1 MAGQEHAGVDHSVEV
16 SDDSQIPHTLPVL
29 ALKDMVAF
37 PFMIAPLFVTRD
49 SSIAAIEDAIDRDR
63 TVLLV
68 AQKRADIEDPSRDD
82 LHEIGTVGVLM
93 RMFKLPDQRIRILV
107 QGLSRARVK
116 TCEKKGSYLVAQI
129 EPIEEP
135 ETNEDDPEVG
145 ALAREV
151 KEKVKSASELGRTF
165 SPEVMVVLE
174 NLEDAGRLADL
185 VASNLDLDVP
195 DSQSVLDIIHPVN
208 RLSRIHQILTNLV
221 ELLNMREKINIRAKV
236 EIDKSQRDY
245 FLRQQLKAI
254 QSELGEADEFSEE
267 IGQYRDLLDTA
278 RMSAEARQET
288 LRQIHR
294 LERMPGDSA
303 EASIVRNYLDW
314 MLSLPWSESTTDNL
328 DLRKARQIL
337 DREHYDLED
346 VKTRIIEYLA
356 VLKLKQNLKG
366 PILCFVGPP
375 GVGKTSL
382 GRAIAT
388 ALGRKFARISLG
400 GVHDEAEI
408 RGHRRTYVGAMPGK
422 IIQTLRYAESDNPV
436 FMLDEVDKTGTD
448 SRGDPAA
455 ALLEVLDPEQNCS
468 FRDNFL
474 GVPFDLSRVLFIAT
488 ANLLDTIRP
497 AFRDRMEILTLP
509 GYTEHE
515 KLRIARR
522 YLVPRQLSA
531 HGLSSRHLRITD
543 AAVKAIIDTYT
554 NEAGVRNLERA
565 VASIC
570 RKTAR
575 RVAEG
580 EAAQQSRVATKDLQD
595 FLGAPH
601 RTKSRLLRRDTIG
614 VATAL
619 AWTPTGGEVFF
630 VESIGMRGR
639 GKLILTGQLGE
650 VMKESAKA
658 AMSYARSRAAQLGI
672 DLSMFGETDF
682 HIHVPEGAIPKDG
695 PSGGVAL
702 AISLISTCTRKPVR
716 QDIAFT
722 GEITLRGRILAVG
735 GIKEKVLAA
744 QRSRVRLVVIPKDNQ
759 ADLREI
765 AKTVRDKV
773 EFQLVEDMDEVVRI
787 AFRENLVRRRAVA
800 AVRQDASH
808 PPLSPLP
815 MKPRR

>member
-1 MAGQEHAGVDHSVEV
+1 MQDRTVLDYSAEG
-16 SDDSQIPHTLPVL
+16 SDDSPIPHVLPVL
-29 ALKDMVAF
+29 ALKDLVAF

-49 SSIAAIEDAIDRDR
+49 SSIAAIEEAIDRDR

-68 AQKRADIEDPSRDD
+68 AQKRADIEDPARDD

-116 TCEKKGSYLVAQI
+116 TCEKKGNFLFAQI

-135 ETNEDDPEVG
+135 ETNEDDPEIG
-145 ALAREV
+145 ALVREV
-151 KEKVKSASELGRTF
+151 KDKVKSASELGRSF
-165 SPEVMVVLE
+165 PPEVLVVLE
-174 NLEDAGRLADL
+174 NLEDPGRLADL

-195 DSQSVLDIIHPVN
+195 DSQSVLDIVHPVK
-208 RLSRIHQILTNLV
+208 RLSRIHQILTNQV
-221 ELLNMREKINIRAKV
+221 EMLNVRERINSRAKV
-236 EIDKSQRDY
+236 EIDKSQREY

-254 QSELGEADEFSEE
+254 HNELGETDELSEE
-267 IGQYRDLLDTA
+267 ISQYSDLVEATPL
-278 RMSAEARQET
+278 SAEARQET
-288 LRQIHR
+288 LRQIKR

-303 EASIVRNYLDW
+303 EAAIVRNYLDW
-314 MLSLPWSESTTDNL
+314 MFSLPWSKSTIDTL
-328 DLRKARQIL
+328 DLRKARAIL

-346 VKTRIIEYLA
+346 VKTRILEYLA

-436 FMLDEVDKTGTD
+436 FMLDEVDKTGTE

-455 ALLEVLDPEQNCS
+455 ALLEVLDPEQNSS

-515 KLRIARR
+515 KLKIARR
-522 YLVPRQLSA
+522 YLIPRQLSA
-531 HGLSSRHLRITD
+531 HGLSAGHLRITD
-543 AAVKAIIDTYT
+543 AAVRTIIDGYT

-565 VASIC
+565 IASIC

-580 EAAQQSRVATKDLQD
+580 ESACQLQVATRDLQD
-595 FLGAPH
+595 FLGVPRKT
-601 RTKSRLLRRDTIG
+601 RTRLLRQDTVG

-630 VESIGMRGR
+630 VESIGMKGR
-639 GKLILTGQLGE
+639 GKLIITGQLGD
-650 VMKESAKA
+650 VMKESAQA
-658 AMSYARSRAAQLGI
+658 AMSYARSRAPQLGI
-672 DLSMFGETDF
+672 DLLMFGHTDF
-682 HIHVPEGAIPKDG
+682 HVHVPEGAIPKDG

-702 AISLISTCTRKPVR
+702 AVSLISTCTRKPVR
-716 QDIAFT
+716 QDVAFT
-722 GEITLRGRILAVG
+722 GEITLRGRILPVG

-744 QRSRVRLVVIPKDNQ
+744 QRSRTRLVVIPKDNQ
-759 ADLREI
+759 PDLRELPE
-765 AKTVRDKV
+765 TVRAKIQ
-773 EFQLVEDMDEVVRI
+773 FQLVEDMDEVVRL
-787 AFRENLVRRRAVA
+787 AFRDNLSGRRAVA
-800 AVRQDASH
+800 ALRQDAAHSAV
-808 PPLSPLP
+808 SPLP